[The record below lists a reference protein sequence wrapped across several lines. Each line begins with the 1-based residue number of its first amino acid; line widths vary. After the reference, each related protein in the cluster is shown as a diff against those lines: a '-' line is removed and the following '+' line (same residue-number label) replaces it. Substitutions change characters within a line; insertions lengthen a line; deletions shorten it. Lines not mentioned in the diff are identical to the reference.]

1 VLRRILIFLV
11 IAQTILFLG
20 HWAIYD
26 TWLRFGL
33 FSGATPAT
41 LSGIRIAMLVLSLS
55 FVSTSLLAFR
65 FPGIVIRVAYTIAA
79 AWMGIANYFL
89 FAALSCWIVLG
100 VTRLAGVHCDP
111 RWIAFALFGA
121 ALAISAYGIAN
132 AAWTRVTRISV
143 KLPNLPESWRGR
155 VAALVADTHL
165 GHVRNVRFMRRIVRT
180 LAQLRPDVVFIAGD
194 LYDGTAC
201 DPARVAKPLSE
212 LRAPLGTYFITGN
225 HEEFRDRQKY
235 LDAVESAGVRVL
247 RNEKV
252 IVDDLQLIG
261 VLDRES
267 ANANKGGY
275 REILRR
281 AAIDRNRASIL
292 LLHNP
297 HALAIAEAEGVTLQ
311 LSGHTHGG
319 QFAPWTWLTSRI
331 YGPYVHGLQRFG
343 KMMVFTT
350 WGAGTWGPP
359 LRIGT
364 NPEVVLITFE

>member
-1 VLRRILIFLV
+1 MRARIATFVV

-20 HWAIYD
+20 HWAIYE
-26 TWLRFGL
+26 TWLRFGIL
-33 FSGATPAT
+33 SPLPPAP
-41 LSGIRIAMLVLSLS
+41 LLWLQIAMIVLSVS
-55 FVSTSLLAFR
+55 FIITSTLAFR
-65 FPGIVIRVAYTIAA
+65 LSGFAVRISYTIAA
-79 AWMGIANYFL
+79 AWLGIASYFL
-89 FAALSCWIVLG
+89 FASLFCWIVLG
-100 VTRLAGVHCDP
+100 VVRAAGLHWNP
-111 RWIAFALFGA
+111 RWIALTLFGA
-121 ALAISAYGIAN
+121 ALAVSVYGLAN

-165 GHVRNVRFMRRIVRT
+165 GHVRNVRFMRRIVAK
-180 LAQLRPDVVFIAGD
+180 LAQLRPDAVFIAGD

-201 DPARVAKPLSE
+201 DPSRLAQPWSQ
-212 LRAPLGTYFITGN
+212 LRSPLGAYFITGN
-225 HEEFRDRQKY
+225 HEEFRDRRQY
-235 LDAVESAGVRVL
+235 LDAVEAAGVRVL

-267 ANANKGGY
+267 ANVNKDGY
-275 REILRR
+275 RDILRR
-281 AAIDRNRASIL
+281 AAIDRERASIL

-297 HALAIAEAEGVTLQ
+297 HLLAIAEDAGISLQ

-319 QFAPWTWLTSRI
+319 QFMPWTWLTSRI

-359 LRIGT
+359 LRVGT
-364 NPEVVLITFE
+364 NPEIVLITFE